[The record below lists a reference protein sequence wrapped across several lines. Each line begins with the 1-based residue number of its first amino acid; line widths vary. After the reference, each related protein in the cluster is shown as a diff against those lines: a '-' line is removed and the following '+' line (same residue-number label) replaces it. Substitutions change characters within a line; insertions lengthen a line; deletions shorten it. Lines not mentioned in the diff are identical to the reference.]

1 MKKNIIIISIF
12 IILSLSSFNI
22 VAQTVGFVDLTRKT
36 QQSYLDRGYE
46 LVDFKSDSIIDVSP
60 LVSSDINFDYKTYY
74 IVLVQLD
81 GCIHCD
87 YNIQYVDERD
97 YLSAIEAEY
106 FIDNN
111 CKQAIYKFTNEEAK
125 QGKFVVL
132 LNSKL
137 AYYAN
142 IFVFKKKF

>member
-1 MKKNIIIISIF
+1 MKKIKIIITLLLVF
-12 IILSLSSFNI
+12 VFYSLSIS
-22 VAQTVGFVDLTRKT
+22 AQTADFVDFTKKT

-46 LVDFKSDSIIDVSP
+46 LVDFKSDSIIDILP
-60 LVSSDINFDYKTYY
+60 LVSSTISFDYKTYY

-81 GCIHCD
+81 VCLHCD
-87 YNIQYVDERD
+87 YKVQYVDEND
-97 YLSAIEAEY
+97 YLIEIEVEY
-106 FIDNN
+106 FMDNN
-111 CKQAIYKFTNEEAK
+111 SKQAIYKFTNEEAK